1 MATARPEPAVDALH
15 EESPQPDGPPPGTLS
30 GAPGV
35 GTRYAARIGRHATA
49 YGAAAIGGTLAG
61 LVGVAVF
68 TRFLD
73 PSEFGKFAVLSTVAT
88 IVTMI
93 ATLGVM
99 QGTMRRMHGGAG
111 DDELGDVG
119 DEPAAVSADPRL
131 TLTTGF
137 AMSAAL
143 GGLLFAAACVWAGD
157 LAGLFSAAGGD
168 SGLVVLA
175 VGAGALGGLMRFGRY
190 ILRLQLRSG
199 AYLVVT
205 LVGTFGSI
213 VVAVPLL
220 AAGLGIEAVL
230 IGFALA
236 NGLAF
241 AICLPMLTI
250 DLKAAVSL
258 AEAKAILL
266 GGLRYLPIVL
276 SFQAIM
282 LGDTLLVAR
291 FANFADAGVYRV
303 AQRIAMPVSYGT
315 SVFQQAWG
323 PMRRDLTYKA
333 VERVDESRAYAAHLF
348 TFYAVFIAAMILGVA
363 VFADQLVRL
372 ASGQFGE
379 AATLVPLTAISV
391 AGHGWFVF
399 SYRNSELPLQIA
411 WMVGLSLLAGAVFI
425 AGSVVLIPSQGALGA
440 PIAAI
445 AGWSLSTLIMLTVN
459 QLIGKPI
466 PFEWR
471 NLGLLVALSLAV
483 AALGNQVLPDT
494 PLGVVV
500 RLALVLG
507 WAAALLR
514 LGIVPLGEVR
524 GLGHYARQATGID
537 NRRHLRERIDAL
549 DGLDAILVEEV
560 VRRKQLPEDVAD
572 RLGMD
577 KDEVLACAV
586 QALRSA
592 ADGGEPRD
600 TDVALGELV
609 LVTRPRAERD
619 TGVLGLAI
627 EHADPTD
634 ADLVRR
640 AAAAA
645 GRR

>member
-1 MATARPEPAVDALH
+1 VE
-15 EESPQPDGPPPGTLS
+15 
-30 GAPGV
+30 APGV

-49 YGAAAIGGTLAG
+49 YGGAAIGGTLSG

-88 IVTMI
+88 IVTMV

-99 QGTMRRMHGGAG
+99 QGTMRRMFGATG
-111 DDELGDVG
+111 DEDLGDV
-119 DEPAAVSADPRL
+119 DEADAVSADPRL

-137 AMSAAL
+137 AMSAAI
-143 GGLLFAAACVWAGD
+143 GALLFAAACVWAGD
-157 LAGLFSAAGGD
+157 LAELFSAASGD

-199 AYLVVT
+199 AYLAVT
-205 LVGTFGSI
+205 LVGAFGSI
-213 VVAVPLL
+213 LIAVPLL
-220 AAGLGIEAVL
+220 VEGLGIEAVL
-230 IGFALA
+230 IGFAVA

-241 AICLPMLTI
+241 ACCLPMLTI
-250 DLKAAVSL
+250 DLKAELSL
-258 AEAKAILL
+258 AEAKEILS

-276 SFQAIM
+276 SFQAIQ

-291 FANFADAGVYRV
+291 FANFSDAGVYRV

-333 VERVDESRAYAAHLF
+333 VERVDESRAYAAHMF

-399 SYRNSELPLQIA
+399 SYRNAELPGQMI
-411 WMVGLSLLAGAVFI
+411 WMIGLSLLAGAVFI
-425 AGSVVLIPSQGALGA
+425 AGSVVLIPSQGAVGA
-440 PIAAI
+440 PLAAI
-445 AGWSLSTLIMLTVN
+445 AGWTLSTLIMLTAN
-459 QLIGKPI
+459 ELIGKPI

-471 NLGLLVALSLAV
+471 NLALLVALSLGV
-483 AALGNQVLPDT
+483 AALGNQLLPDT
-494 PLGVVV
+494 PVGV
-500 RLALVLG
+500 ALKLVLMLG

-514 LGIVPLGEVR
+514 LGVVPAGEVR
-524 GLGHYARQATGID
+524 GLGRYVRQATGID
-537 NRRHLRERIDAL
+537 NRRHLRERIEAL
-549 DGLDAILVEEV
+549 DGIDAVLVEEV
-560 VRRKQLPEDVAD
+560 VRRRQLPEVVAG

-577 KDEVLACAV
+577 RDEVLACTV
-586 QALRSA
+586 QALRDA
-592 ADGGEPRD
+592 AGGGDPAD
-600 TDVALGELV
+600 TDVALGELI
-609 LVTRPRAERD
+609 LVSRPRAERD
-619 TGVLGLAI
+619 GGVLQMAV

-634 ADLVRR
+634 ADLVKR
-640 AAAAA
+640 AAAAVGNS
-645 GRR
+645 GRRRRSR